1 MRAATTAVPFKQVYA
16 SSSDETSPIH
26 IKRTSAFTFTPWISA
41 NGSKYPQ
48 EVGLALA
55 KRSFV
60 KSMRLT
66 THAMYTPTKVQ
77 VWAGRLLD
85 GASPRASEDI
95 QLYFTTEWQYLCS
108 IEWSTPYVSQGG
120 ATADA
125 LIDIN
130 EPLERLKLELD
141 APRTGQNQ
149 HNQVA
154 LVHVELM
161 GIPLAQ
167 PSPRHV
173 KSKVFHSQS
182 EVHQALLDSGV
193 PLDVISDALER
204 DKDVDSYTA
213 KSIQH
218 ILAVQASCVEKEAY
232 DFAKQLTQHIT
243 ALTDVGQKIHTLQM
257 STTQAIAQEDYDAA
271 LACRQNIEA
280 LEVLRERAVAA
291 AFAVCQASQ
300 ISHIEV
306 APRPESLWKKAPKT
320 IFDAAM
326 QRWLDDERISLN
338 AQLVGSICHSSPLI
352 KAHTTFMDTMWG
364 STFMACAASPSWKT
378 RRACIE
384 TAEQYAAILVPV
396 FDVETRYE
404 MYYMLIQSFVAD
416 PTVPVLVA
424 LLHLVRTIYEQQSQ
438 RTNDRDSF
446 GTAAL
451 RRGVLRPGVRRIIHA
466 VFGYCCRYNAI
477 LREDCVRTIRFLAQQ
492 SHVAELLIEAT
503 WLETKQATTE
513 FETLVGLKFLQDEF
527 IAWPSLHVTMSK
539 ETMTEVLVDMGTFT
553 KVKARDA
560 NRDVSD
566 AAVECAALLA
576 IVRQGKESSAWC
588 LPSVEAHMPLF
599 RRFPFSATEH
609 QELVE
614 CAEMYAKLHNL
625 PMQFE
630 TYILDPPALD
640 GFNQFNQLEK
650 GAVAFQGHVEPRQI
664 EPNPSMGSLMPKP
677 PSESTTA
684 AKPSTPRQE
693 AIPSPAKV
701 AIAPTWLE
709 SKASAT
715 NAVAETMQP
724 IQANHVATEVAVV
737 AKESKLTL
745 VDDDEKRVETP
756 EDDLIRPIV
765 SMVEKPST
773 PSKKQQLGRISTPK
787 KNQITPTNSSNEDPP
802 TQTPV
807 GAIPSKA
814 SVAAVEP
821 KPLVTATSA
830 HDRIETL
837 QVVGKVAKQVHQN
850 NDDKKCTI
858 S

>member
-26 IKRTSAFTFTPWISA
+26 IKRTSALTFTPWISA
-41 NGSKYPQ
+41 KGSTFPQ

-66 THAMYTPTKVQ
+66 THPMYTPTKVQ

-85 GASPRASEDI
+85 GASPRTSEDI

-130 EPLERLKLELD
+130 EPLERLKLELE
-141 APRTGQNQ
+141 APHPGQNQ

-218 ILAVQASCVEKEAY
+218 ILAVQAACVEKEAY
-232 DFAKQLTQHIT
+232 DFAKQLTQHII
-243 ALTDVGQKIHTLQM
+243 ALTDVGQKIHTLEM
-257 STTQAIAQEDYDAA
+257 SKTQAIAQEDYDAA

-291 AFAVCQASQ
+291 AFEVCQASQ
-300 ISHIEV
+300 LSHLEV
-306 APRPESLWKKAPKT
+306 APRPESLWKKAPNT
-320 IFDAAM
+320 IFDAAI

-338 AQLVGSICHSSPLI
+338 AQLAVCHSSALI
-352 KAHTTFMDTMWG
+352 KARTAFMETMWG
-364 STFMACAASPSWKT
+364 STFMACAASPSWKA

-404 MYYMLIQSFVAD
+404 MYDKLIQSFVAD

-424 LLHLVRTIYEQQSQ
+424 LLHLVRTIYDQPTQ

-451 RRGVLRPGVRRIIHA
+451 RRGVLRPGVRRIVHA
-466 VFGYCCRYNAI
+466 VFGYCCRYNAV

-503 WLETKQATTE
+503 WLATKQATTE
-513 FETLVGLKFLQDEF
+513 FETIVGLKFLQDEF

-539 ETMTEVLVDMGTFT
+539 ETMTEVLVDMETFT
-553 KVKARDA
+553 KGKARDA

-576 IVRQGKESSAWC
+576 MVRQGNASSAWC

-599 RRFPFSATEH
+599 RRFPFSPTEH
-609 QELVE
+609 QQLVE
-614 CAEMYAKLHNL
+614 RAEMYAKLHNL

-630 TYILDPPALD
+630 TYMLDPPALD

-650 GAVAFQGHVEPRQI
+650 GAVVFQGHVEPRRI
-664 EPNPSMGSLMPKP
+664 EPKPSMESIMSKP

-701 AIAPTWLE
+701 VIAPTWLE
-709 SKASAT
+709 TNASAT
-715 NAVAETMQP
+715 NTVAETFQP
-724 IQANHVATEVAVV
+724 IQANHVPTEVAVL

-745 VDDDEKRVETP
+745 VDDDEKRGETP
-756 EDDLIRPIV
+756 EDDLIRPVV
-765 SMVEKPST
+765 SIVEKPST
-773 PSKKQQLGRISTPK
+773 PSKKQQLGRIATPK
-787 KNQITPTNSSNEDPP
+787 KNQITPTNSSNDDPP
-802 TQTPV
+802 TQTSV
-807 GAIPSKA
+807 GVKA
-814 SVAAVEP
+814 TVAAVEP